1 MNYMIRYLIICVI
14 CVLSSCAGLKQ
25 NDGGMWRNED
35 YIKETPESYIQ
46 VVSATNRSVSS
57 AKLFAMQAAEFRY
70 MVALCYKKDA
80 TFSEGDINLDN
91 TVVKRRI
98 LKESVIPSSHGYYT
112 VYLLIQTAKYPD
124 REFEEV
130 NMEDFI
136 KEYLKERN
144 N

>member
-1 MNYMIRYLIICVI
+1 M
-14 CVLSSCAGLKQ
+14 
-25 NDGGMWRNED
+25 
-35 YIKETPESYIQ
+35 
-46 VVSATNRSVSS
+46 
-57 AKLFAMQAAEFRY
+57 
-70 MVALCYKKDA
+70 LCYKKDA
-80 TFSEGDINLDN
+80 TFSEGDINLDS

-130 NMEDFI
+130 NIEDFI